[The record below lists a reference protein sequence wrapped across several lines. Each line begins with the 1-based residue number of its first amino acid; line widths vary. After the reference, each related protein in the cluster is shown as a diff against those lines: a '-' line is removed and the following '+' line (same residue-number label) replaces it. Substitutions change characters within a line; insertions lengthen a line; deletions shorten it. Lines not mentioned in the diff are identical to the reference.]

1 MNNLTIF
8 YLVIWKVF
16 LNMLGALL
24 FGIALVGII
33 MVLLIIAAI
42 VVKRLK
48 RIKFGW

>member
-33 MVLLIIAAI
+33 TVLLIIAAI